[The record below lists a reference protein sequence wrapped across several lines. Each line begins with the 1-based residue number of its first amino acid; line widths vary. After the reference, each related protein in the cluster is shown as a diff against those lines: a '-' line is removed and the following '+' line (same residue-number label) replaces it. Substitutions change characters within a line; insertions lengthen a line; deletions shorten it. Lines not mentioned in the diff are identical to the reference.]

1 MKYVYRGVEMS
12 ERAHQFAI
20 ESGLDPV
27 HDTVC
32 VKRGWSQMADEQE
45 FTTDQLYLD
54 LMTCMCPDEEAI
66 YDYACAIGRAAGK
79 GEVTKRKTV
88 VLS

>member
-1 MKYVYRGVEMS
+1 MSLFYRGVEMS
-12 ERAHQFAI
+12 AKAHQFAVD
-20 ESGLDPV
+20 SGLDPD
-27 HDTVC
+27 HDMIC

-45 FTTDQLYLD
+45 FTVDQLYTD

-79 GEVTKRKTV
+79 GEVTKRKTA